1 MAMLEKS
8 VNTVN
13 LGTSNAAAPTILAA
27 STNVTRWIRG
37 FTIVNNG
44 SAGTWNFGFGTAAIM
59 TAANSQWF
67 GISIAAGATFV
78 HFFPGRGARLNTP
91 ATDVIM
97 AFASAANMSI
107 TVDYTEQDLT

>member
-1 MAMLEKS
+1 MAYLEKS

-27 STNVTRWIRG
+27 SATVGRWIRG

-78 HFFPGRGARLNTP
+78 HFFPGRGAKLSG
-91 ATDVIM
+91 TDAIM
-97 AFASAANMSI
+97 AFASAANMSL
-107 TVDYTEQDLT
+107 TTDYTELDLT